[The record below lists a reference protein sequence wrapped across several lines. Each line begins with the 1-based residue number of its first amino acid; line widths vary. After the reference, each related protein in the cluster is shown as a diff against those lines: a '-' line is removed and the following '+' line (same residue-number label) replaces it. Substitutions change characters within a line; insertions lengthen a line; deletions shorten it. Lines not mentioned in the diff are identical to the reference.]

1 MQPENA
7 VVRKDGSS
15 SALQERNL
23 MSKFLY
29 RSLQTS
35 LDAEACSSRESNDI
49 KSLSLETLPQLP
61 DPSLDQVPNFMNTEK
76 FVRNYLWTFED
87 IRMMIGS
94 NMPIFGDQDHPCV
107 SLRLRDMKK
116 PINILTGMDY
126 WLDNLMCQVPEVVM
140 CYHLDGIVQKYE
152 LLKTED
158 LPNIEGSSFSPKIVK
173 NIAQNILAFLK
184 SNAAKE
190 GHTYWLFKAKDDE
203 IVKLYDL
210 TSLSQQDAGLDPK
223 SGRKKKD
230 DCDLDKTKSSD
241 KESEENP
248 FQTPVS
254 MLLYRLARNIL
265 ESGNRGEEEGTVREL
280 LTHCVSLLD
289 SEKFPHIATS
299 AHFLLSELY
308 LPDGTDPAKPSFS
321 DPSDTEDNIEDH
333 TEAEAEYHQFNLDVS
348 SLCKAGSVLFP
359 REKRHPRISETA
371 ESRCNTALKHIDRGL
386 QFLSEQEARTRQR
399 EAELEKEKER
409 QERENIKMSVPNQPI
424 PMGFSASCKNDR
436 VLVKRTRSVSEGSAL
451 KTQHK
456 EITWT
461 EYLKYL
467 LLKKALLVFVTMAEL
482 FFNSKHLG
490 RTLKCVKRA
499 MNAHSMI
506 QSLGGEDEAR
516 DCRPLLSFS
525 LGVAG
530 DSYMGFVY
538 NWDRVPIYHEEYN
551 TGLSAET
558 SIAREIERYTTEL
571 DRDWIIKQPR
581 DIREAMELAVKCYT
595 RALELVEN
603 NDESLIRR
611 LANVE
616 NELGVFFM
624 NQGTALLDQ
633 AGAGDKEMMQPAIAG
648 AKDLFHFSRK
658 YLEQGIVKFESIKDA
673 SNTALLLSNTGR
685 LSRLAGH
692 LVSLAPSSEADQEF
706 GSEEA
711 SHYRAAVERYQ
722 QALAVL
728 GGRRVNPG
736 IWESVSWELSS
747 TLYTMGSQYQ
757 DQAPLSTM
765 TRDQVEKTVTELMS
779 GALKYCG
786 DLGEEGERYMVRA
799 GMVHHRLA
807 SLYHHSYRATLQEAE
822 SRSKK
827 LRQLSELH
835 YVKAT
840 QLFVSLSMIAQ
851 AIRTVLE
858 RAGLLEASLSQS
870 KSDIGKSKVLL
881 QILDIILENESILA
895 KMIERDEVYE
905 DQEES
910 KEEKKMTETI
920 LQRLQFTLLS
930 LVKSGGVNKNNKKKG
945 DRKTP
950 IEGATYKELYG
961 ETLKCSSSSPD
972 FTSNLHTLLM
982 LVKAERGKS
991 N

>member
-35 LDAEACSSRESNDI
+35 LDAEACSSRESTDI
-49 KSLSLETLPQLP
+49 KSLSLETLALPQLP

-158 LPNIEGSSFSPKIVK
+158 LPNIEGSNFSPKIVK

-230 DCDLDKTKSSD
+230 DCDLDKTKSPD

-289 SEKFPHIATS
+289 SDKFPHIATS

-371 ESRCNTALKHIDRGL
+371 ESRCNTALKHIDQGL

-409 QERENIKMSVPNQPI
+409 KERENIKMSVPNQPI
-424 PMGFSASCKNDR
+424 PMGFSASSKNDR

-538 NWDRVPIYHEEYN
+538 NWDRVPTYHEEYN

-633 AGAGDKEMMQPAIAG
+633 AGDKEMMQPAIAG

-673 SNTALLLSNTGR
+673 SNTALLLSNSGR

-711 SHYRAAVERYQ
+711 GHYRAAVERYQ

-728 GGRRVNPG
+728 GSRRVNPG

-747 TLYTMGSQYQ
+747 TLYTMGSLYQ

-822 SRSKK
+822 ARGKK

-870 KSDIGKSKVLL
+870 KSEIGKCKVLL

-895 KMIERDEVYE
+895 KMIERDEADE
-905 DQEES
+905 DQDES

-930 LVKSGGVNKNNKKKG
+930 LVKSGGVNKNKKKG

-950 IEGATYKELYG
+950 VEGVTYKELYG

-972 FTSNLHTLLM
+972 FTSNLHTLLV
-982 LVKAERGKS
+982 LVKAERGKLI
-991 N
+991 